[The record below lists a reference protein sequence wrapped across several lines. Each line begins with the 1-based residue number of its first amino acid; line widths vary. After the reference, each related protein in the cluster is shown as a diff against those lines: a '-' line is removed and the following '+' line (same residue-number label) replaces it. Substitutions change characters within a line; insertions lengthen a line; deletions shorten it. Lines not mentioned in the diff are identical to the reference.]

1 MENTNTFKVQSTS
14 SNLISLNVTPGHY
27 ATSSSHINYYIDMTS
42 LKSRRSEAHAA
53 AKVLAARYAATTII
67 DTIVCLDGTNVIG
80 AYLADELL
88 NTGILSANLH
98 NTAYIISPEQHS
110 GGQLI
115 FRENYLSMI
124 KGKHVLVLLATA
136 TTGKTLQTALEC
148 IEYYGGEVVGVSS
161 IFSAADEIHGEQ
173 GICPDWMT
181 FICIKPYDFPIL
193 ASSVTLCRSNQVDS
207 FQYVGLSLC
216 VIPI

>member
-53 AKVLAARYAATTII
+53 AKVLATRYAATTII

-161 IFSAADEIHGEQ
+161 IFSAADEIHDEQ
-173 GICPDWMT
+173 INTIFRTEDIPNYETHSAADCPLCQSRESSTATD
-181 FICIKPYDFPIL
+181 IL
-193 ASSVTLCRSNQVDS
+193 PCK
-207 FQYVGLSLC
+207 C
-216 VIPI
+216 

>member
-1 MENTNTFKVQSTS
+1 
-14 SNLISLNVTPGHY
+14 
-27 ATSSSHINYYIDMTS
+27 MTS

-53 AKVLAARYAATTII
+53 AKVLATRYAATTII

-136 TTGKTLQTALEC
+136 TTGRPC
-148 IEYYGGEVVGVSS
+148 RP
-161 IFSAADEIHGEQ
+161 H
-173 GICPDWMT
+173 
-181 FICIKPYDFPIL
+181 
-193 ASSVTLCRSNQVDS
+193 SSVSNITVVKWSVYLRFSPQPMKFTTSRSTPSSVPRISRITKHTLLLTAHSAKPAYQSRESSTATDILPCK
-207 FQYVGLSLC
+207 C
-216 VIPI
+216 

>member
-27 ATSSSHINYYIDMTS
+27 ATSSSHINYYIDMTN

-53 AKVLAARYAATTII
+53 AKVLATRYAATTII

-136 TTGKTLQTALEC
+136 TTGKT
-148 IEYYGGEVVGVSS
+148 
-161 IFSAADEIHGEQ
+161 
-173 GICPDWMT
+173 
-181 FICIKPYDFPIL
+181 
-193 ASSVTLCRSNQVDS
+193 
-207 FQYVGLSLC
+207 
-216 VIPI
+216 

>member
-53 AKVLAARYAATTII
+53 AKVLATRYAATTII

-161 IFSAADEIHGEQ
+161 QPMKFTTSRST
-173 GICPDWMT
+173 P
-181 FICIKPYDFPIL
+181 
-193 ASSVTLCRSNQVDS
+193 SSVPRISRITKHTLLLTAHSAKPAYQSRESSTATDILPCK
-207 FQYVGLSLC
+207 C
-216 VIPI
+216 

>member
-80 AYLADELL
+80 AYLADELSYL
-88 NTGILSANLH
+88 RTCTILHTSFPRSSTLADSL
-98 NTAYIISPEQHS
+98 YFVRII
-110 GGQLI
+110 
-115 FRENYLSMI
+115 
-124 KGKHVLVLLATA
+124 
-136 TTGKTLQTALEC
+136 
-148 IEYYGGEVVGVSS
+148 
-161 IFSAADEIHGEQ
+161 
-173 GICPDWMT
+173 
-181 FICIKPYDFPIL
+181 FP
-193 ASSVTLCRSNQVDS
+193 
-207 FQYVGLSLC
+207 
-216 VIPI
+216 

>member
-88 NTGILSANLH
+88 NTGILSANRTILH
-98 NTAYIISPEQHS
+98 TSFPRSSTLADSLYFVRII
-110 GGQLI
+110 
-115 FRENYLSMI
+115 
-124 KGKHVLVLLATA
+124 
-136 TTGKTLQTALEC
+136 
-148 IEYYGGEVVGVSS
+148 
-161 IFSAADEIHGEQ
+161 
-173 GICPDWMT
+173 
-181 FICIKPYDFPIL
+181 FP
-193 ASSVTLCRSNQVDS
+193 
-207 FQYVGLSLC
+207 
-216 VIPI
+216 

>member
-161 IFSAADEIHGEQ
+161 IFSAADEIHDEQ
-173 GICPDWMT
+173 INTIFRTEDIPNYETHSAADCP
-181 FICIKPYDFPIL
+181 
-193 ASSVTLCRSNQVDS
+193 LCKA
-207 FQYVGLSLC
+207 G
-216 VIPI
+216 IPIKEIINSHGYSSL